1 MWCGRV
7 CASAC
12 KVASGKCWVSC
23 SVRTFLVPL
32 RQGLSLNLEM
42 GWRPTCP
49 SDTLPPSKT
58 PRGGITGAHTVMLVL
73 TNIFYSFICLFVW
86 IGDDICAR
94 GHSQDF
100 TLSRVQTGVIMLGKC
115 LYWLDPL
122 SDPDFCKSK
131 ILIAG
136 AGELPHCE
144 H

>member
-1 MWCGRV
+1 MCQRV
-7 CASAC
+7 C
-12 KVASGKCWVSC
+12 VGV
-23 SVRTFLVPL
+23 
-32 RQGLSLNLEM
+32 
-42 GWRPTCP
+42 
-49 SDTLPPSKT
+49 
-58 PRGGITGAHTVMLVL
+58 
-73 TNIFYSFICLFVW
+73 
-86 IGDDICAR
+86 R

-136 AGELPHCE
+136 AGELPHYE